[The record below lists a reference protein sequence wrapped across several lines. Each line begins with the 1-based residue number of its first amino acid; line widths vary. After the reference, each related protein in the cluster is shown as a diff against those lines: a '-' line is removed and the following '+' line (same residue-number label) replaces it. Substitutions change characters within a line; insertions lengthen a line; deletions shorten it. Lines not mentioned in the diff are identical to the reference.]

1 MITKAQIMETL
12 KELPD
17 SFTVDELVDR
27 LILLEKIDTGKEQV
41 KEGKVRSTAEAKE
54 KLKKWRK

>member
-1 MITKAQIMETL
+1 METL

-17 SFTVDELVDR
+17 SFTIDELFDR
-27 LILLEKIDTGKEQV
+27 LILLEKIDIGREQV
-41 KEGKVRSTAEAKE
+41 KEEKVNSTEEARE